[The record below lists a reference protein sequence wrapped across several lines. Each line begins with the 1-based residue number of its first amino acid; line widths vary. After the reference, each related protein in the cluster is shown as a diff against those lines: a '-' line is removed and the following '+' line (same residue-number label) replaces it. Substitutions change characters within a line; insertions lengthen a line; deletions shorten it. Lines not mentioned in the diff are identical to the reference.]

1 MGSFLGNKIK
11 EIRKREGLTQ
21 QELANILGYS
31 DKSMIAHIENGD
43 NEMSN
48 DKITLLL
55 NTFNINANELFD
67 VEKNI
72 EQDNYIKRMRYYL
85 GHQKIFLNA
94 AGGIVVQDG
103 KILLQHR
110 SDNNK
115 WGLVGGMLEI
125 NETYLEGA
133 LREIKEETGLDVKPI
148 SFLGIFHNHNMVY
161 PNGDQAHVICA
172 VYVFE
177 IVGGFLRKDEESL
190 ELKFFSKEE
199 LPEIFAEDHKLAI
212 KRYFDGFVFPILEE
226 NKYAKKCF

>member
-1 MGSFLGNKIK
+1 MSTFFGNKVR
-11 EIRKREGLTQ
+11 EIRKRIGLTQ
-21 QELANILGYS
+21 QELATVLGYS

-43 NEMSN
+43 NEMSI
-48 DKITLLL
+48 DKITHLL
-55 NTFNINANELFD
+55 NIFNINANELFD
-67 VEKNI
+67 VKNNV
-72 EQDNYIKRMRYYL
+72 EPENYIKRIRHYL
-85 GHQKIFLNA
+85 GHQKIILNA
-94 AGGIVVQDG
+94 SGGIVVKDG
-103 KILLQHR
+103 EILLQHR
-110 SDNNK
+110 SDNAK

-172 VYVFE
+172 CYVFE
-177 IVGGFLRKDEESL
+177 IIGGALRKDEESL